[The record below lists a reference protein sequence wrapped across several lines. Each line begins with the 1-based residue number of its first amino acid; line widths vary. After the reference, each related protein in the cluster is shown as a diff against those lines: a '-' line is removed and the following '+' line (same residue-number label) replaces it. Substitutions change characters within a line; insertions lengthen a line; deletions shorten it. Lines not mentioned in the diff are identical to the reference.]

1 MSPVPGKYT
10 GTSSKGS
17 VKYSPA
23 WASKPTTAHVP
34 STLAL
39 VTTTDFAP
47 RARTPSTSC
56 FALSAVRPASM
67 SSGVPVSRQASV

>member
-10 GTSSKGS
+10 GTSSKCS
-17 VKYSPA
+17 VKYSPT
-23 WASKPTTAHVP
+23 WASKPTTALAP

-47 RARTPSTSC
+47 SARTSSTSC
-56 FALSAVRPASM
+56 FAPSAVRPASM
-67 SSGVPVSRQASV
+67 SSGVPVSKQASV